1 MADSSESF
9 ELSTR
14 GQALSE
20 LTPPNAAT
28 STSFELRPVTRQRQI
43 LVLLSSFLTIF
54 IVVGFNQSYGVFQGY
69 YTSDK
74 QSMLPPSAKNNG
86 ALLAFVGT
94 LGSGLTWGGS
104 IFVNPLLMR
113 VEGKTLLGLEGR
125 KWITTTGVL
134 LISLGFGLASLST
147 QIWHLLLTQGFLY
160 GIGSSMI
167 YFPILSVAPEYF
179 DTRRG
184 SAMGFI
190 LSGTGVGG
198 LTFSPSFQALLNR
211 FGPRSTLR
219 FLSLLNIVI
228 SLPIALSAAPSR
240 FIHRRPTHIDLAT
253 ARKATFLFSVGA
265 AFLSAAGILL
275 PGIFLPQFS
284 VVLGYSA
291 SFSAILLAI
300 SNGVAS
306 ASQTVIGFAG
316 DKFGRQNTLIFMITL
331 SLLSTL
337 AFWLTSLLSGQRGLW
352 LAFIVFYGIAGGGYN
367 ALFPTMVAEV
377 FGMRNYASVNGFMYF
392 VRGLGAMV
400 GSPVGGKIL
409 GNTGEELESWKNVVW
424 FDAALLAGAAICV
437 IAVRLLHAIDRG
449 RWSWKS

>member
-1 MADSSESF
+1 MAESSES
-9 ELSTR
+9 
-14 GQALSE
+14 SE
-20 LTPPNAAT
+20 LGAQTLSQSIPPNAVT
-28 STSFELRPVTRQRQI
+28 SASIELRPVTRHRQV
-43 LVLLSSFLTIF
+43 LVLVSSYLTIF
-54 IVVGFNQSYGVFQGY
+54 IVVGFNQSYGVFQGF

-74 QSMLPPSAKNNG
+74 QSMLPASAKNNG

-104 IFVNPLLMR
+104 IVVNPLLMR
-113 VEGKTLLGLEGR
+113 VEGRRLLGLKGR
-125 KWITTTGVL
+125 KWITTNCVL
-134 LISLGFGLASLST
+134 LISLGFGLASIST
-147 QIWHLLLTQGFLY
+147 QIWHLLLTQGLLY

-179 DTRRG
+179 DARRG

-198 LTFSPSFQALLNR
+198 LTFPPSFQALLNR

-219 FLSLLNIVI
+219 FLALLNIVI
-228 SLPIALSAAPSR
+228 SLPIALMTAPSR
-240 FIHRRPTHIDLAT
+240 FLQQRPTHIDLAT
-253 ARKATFLFSVGA
+253 AGKSTFVFSVGA
-265 AFLSAAGILL
+265 AFLSAGGILL

-284 VVLGYSA
+284 VVLGYST
-291 SFSAILLAI
+291 SFSAILAI

-306 ASQTVIGFAG
+306 VSQTMIGFAG

-337 AFWLTSLLSGQRGLW
+337 AFWFTSLLSEHKGLW
-352 LAFIVFYGIAGGGYN
+352 LAYIVFYGIAGGGYN
-367 ALFPTMVAEV
+367 ALFPTMVVEV

-409 GNTGEELESWKNVVW
+409 GNTGEELKSWKNVVW
-424 FDAALLAGAAICV
+424 FDAVLLGGAAVCV
-437 IAVRLLHAIDRG
+437 IAVRLLML
-449 RWSWKS
+449 

>member
-9 ELSTR
+9 ELGTR

-20 LTPPNAAT
+20 STPPNAAT
-28 STSFELRPVTRQRQI
+28 SISFELRPVTRQRQV

-104 IFVNPLLMR
+104 VFVNPLLMR

-147 QIWHLLLTQGFLY
+147 EIWHLLLTQGLLY

-167 YFPILSVAPEYF
+167 YFPILSIAPEYF
-179 DTRRG
+179 DARRG

-211 FGPRSTLR
+211 FGPRSTLLGFFTDDR
-219 FLSLLNIVI
+219 HISISLLLGKQHSYLASVLLSFPLPVSYCQVSF
-228 SLPIALSAAPSR
+228 SLN
-240 FIHRRPTHIDLAT
+240 
-253 ARKATFLFSVGA
+253 
-265 AFLSAAGILL
+265 
-275 PGIFLPQFS
+275 
-284 VVLGYSA
+284 SA
-291 SFSAILLAI
+291 SFWAIPLHFQL
-300 SNGVAS
+300 S
-306 ASQTVIGFAG
+306 
-316 DKFGRQNTLIFMITL
+316 
-331 SLLSTL
+331 SLLFRT
-337 AFWLTSLLSGQRGLW
+337 
-352 LAFIVFYGIAGGGYN
+352 
-367 ALFPTMVAEV
+367 
-377 FGMRNYASVNGFMYF
+377 
-392 VRGLGAMV
+392 
-400 GSPVGGKIL
+400 
-409 GNTGEELESWKNVVW
+409 
-424 FDAALLAGAAICV
+424 ALL
-437 IAVRLLHAIDRG
+437 LQL
-449 RWSWKS
+449 KP

>member
-9 ELSTR
+9 ELGTR
-14 GQALSE
+14 GQALTES
-20 LTPPNAAT
+20 TPPNAAT
-28 STSFELRPVTRQRQI
+28 STSFELRPVTQQRQV

-69 YTSDK
+69 YSSDK

-113 VEGKTLLGLEGR
+113 VEGKALLGLEGR

-147 QIWHLLLTQGFLY
+147 EIWHLLLTQGLLY

-179 DTRRG
+179 DARRG

-211 FGPRSTLR
+211 FGPRSTLC

-240 FIHRRPTHIDLAT
+240 FLHRRPTHIDLVT
-253 ARKATFLFSVGA
+253 ARKATFLFSAGA

-300 SNGVAS
+300 LNGVAS
-306 ASQTVIGFAG
+306 ATQTVIGFAG

-352 LAFIVFYGIAGGGYN
+352 LTFIVFYGIAGGGYN

-400 GSPVGGKIL
+400 GSPVGGKML

-437 IAVRLLHAIDRG
+437 IVVRLLHAIDRG
-449 RWSWKS
+449 RWSWKA